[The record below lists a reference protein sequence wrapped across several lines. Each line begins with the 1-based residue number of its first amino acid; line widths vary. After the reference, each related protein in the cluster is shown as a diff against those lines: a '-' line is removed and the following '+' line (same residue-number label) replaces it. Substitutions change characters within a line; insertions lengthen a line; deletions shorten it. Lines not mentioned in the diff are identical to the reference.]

1 VLRALKEKYMIAEFA
16 QIIGLLSAFLS
27 GRQVN
32 EILDITK
39 FMKWLAEHNHEEI
52 KNAIE
57 QNQVITT
64 CIKGLLNNGVDNI
77 SKKLDGISEQIAIL
91 ASRSEGIEELALAY
105 AKESIS
111 PQAIEILTLMNESE
125 TVFFLLSQEM
135 GVKDQTLVFAPGPN
149 YTCEESRF
157 LKDDLELLQNLGL
170 LHQDYNSNGNPMYYF
185 TRAASKLVG
194 SMK

>member
-1 VLRALKEKYMIAEFA
+1 MIAELA

-27 GRQVN
+27 GRQIN
-32 EILDITK
+32 EILDITA

-157 LKDDLELLQNLGL
+157 
-170 LHQDYNSNGNPMYYF
+170 
-185 TRAASKLVG
+185 
-194 SMK
+194 